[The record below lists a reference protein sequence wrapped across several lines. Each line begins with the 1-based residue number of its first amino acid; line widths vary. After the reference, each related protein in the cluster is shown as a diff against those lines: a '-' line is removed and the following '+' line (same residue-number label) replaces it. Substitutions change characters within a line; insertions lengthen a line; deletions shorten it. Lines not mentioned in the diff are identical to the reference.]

1 MFLINNAC
9 ILKYNAYI
17 LIYNACILKTK
28 FTNKRLV
35 SFTSLTFLNFIK
47 CFFDNVKVIQSC
59 CCCCFIQ
66 LIARQLQEHEKD
78 KFLLAKKKE
87 KERMRLK
94 ESERLA
100 KRLQHEER
108 LKAERHRGKF

>member
-47 CFFDNVKVIQSC
+47 CFFDNV
-59 CCCCFIQ
+59 
-66 LIARQLQEHEKD
+66 
-78 KFLLAKKKE
+78 
-87 KERMRLK
+87 
-94 ESERLA
+94 
-100 KRLQHEER
+100 
-108 LKAERHRGKF
+108 